1 MKTIKEQFVDVI
13 ISKVNAGWFWTNLI
27 RMALTKGVV
36 EGMKALKTKHPKIQT
51 EVLQLMINY
60 NKADERGMIDE
71 AADVLAEIVKILFYP
86 TRKR

>member
-1 MKTIKEQFVDVI
+1 MKTIEEQFVDVI

-27 RMALTKGVV
+27 RMALTKGVA
-36 EGMKALKTKHPKIQT
+36 EGLKALKKTST
-51 EVLQLMINY
+51 ALYGEVLGLLLQY
-60 NKADERGMIDE
+60 VKADESGMIDE